1 MSDCESLEIETAPS
15 TPPRPSTPISQ
26 PGDETESANDVK
38 SEISSESD
46 SEETTEQ
53 RQNVAP
59 AAESERDVL
68 DDSHPP
74 APSPSEVKAE
84 SPS

>member
-26 PGDETESANDVK
+26 PDDETESANDVK

-53 RQNVAP
+53 RQSVAP
-59 AAESERDVL
+59 AAESECDVQ
-68 DDSHPP
+68 DVPP
-74 APSPSEVKAE
+74 ATSPSEVKAE